1 MMNYTAA
8 QAKDLR
14 EANPFDSR
22 NIRDEF
28 KGKSVDTIKEELL
41 ETETP
46 LVIIAENLIGD
57 FNIAQV
63 VRSANAFNA
72 AGVYICG
79 NRKWNKRG
87 AVGTYHY
94 IDVEHWEFVQE
105 AIGQLRDREYKIVA
119 AEITP
124 DAIPLKEY
132 IWAEKTA
139 LIVGEEGR
147 GLSEIALKLVDDVVY
162 IPMLGTVRSLNV
174 AGASQIVMYDY
185 MVKNGYI

>member
-1 MMNYTAA
+1 MYYTAE
-8 QAKDLR
+8 QAKNLR
-14 EANPFDSR
+14 ETNPFDSR

-28 KGKSVDTIKEELL
+28 KGKNVSVIKEELL

-94 IDVEHWEFVQE
+94 TDVTHWEFIQE
-105 AIGQLRDREYKIVA
+105 AIGQLKDCGYRIVA
-119 AEITP
+119 AEITSE
-124 DAIPLKEY
+124 AVALEKY
-132 IWAEKTA
+132 IWEEKTA

-174 AGASQIVMYDY
+174 AGATQIIMYDY